1 MRLPPWLWRTLK
13 SKWSKRLLIA
23 SPFLLTTAIV
33 SFYGIANWWGARA
46 LRWEIA
52 AMRGD
57 GLPVTFEERFGP
69 LPPTIEDV
77 FQHPAIR
84 AELEKQD
91 GTDLKNLGGMSIS
104 GLKKSRDWEP
114 KPDLGKLGDVRLLAD
129 PPQTSKAET
138 EVAREIL
145 VLIETRS
152 REFDA
157 CVEGLSRPACH
168 WGLNKNE
175 LPSRC
180 LRLLKLMQFTVDRAR
195 LHLVA
200 GHSDFAAQDL
210 KTAME
215 IRSRLAGPKSSFIA
229 FVCAVFGERDIAR
242 AVWEGVA
249 RRAWS
254 EPQLADFQSQ
264 LEKVNF
270 RRALHEAAPT
280 EWIYMKAV
288 LEELPAGYLEGR
300 EWEEIGPDFFE
311 AGKNRDTA
319 EMKRLAVE
327 AWDKAKPLGLKMRE
341 TVQDMSRM
349 REWYLRF
356 QRSHRIPEISDFN
369 EWDFF
374 ESTKGLTHAIRAVQT
389 QRDLLMCGIA
399 LERYR
404 LRYGRFSERLDQLVP
419 EFLPEVPKD
428 ICDGQPLRYQLLPD
442 GAPHVWSLWPSGK
455 DEGGM
460 PNDSQ
465 KKGNAVWT
473 TGNIP
478 GLTEAAYKTR

>member
-1 MRLPPWLWRTLK
+1 M
-13 SKWSKRLLIA
+13 
-23 SPFLLTTAIV
+23 TAIGG
-33 SFYGIANWWGARA
+33 FYGIANWWGGRA
-46 LRWEIA
+46 LRLEIA
-52 AMRGD
+52 AMKAD

-69 LPPTIEDV
+69 LPPAIEDV

-84 AELEKQD
+84 AELVKQD
-91 GTDLKNLGGMSIS
+91 DTDLKNLGGMSIS
-104 GLKKSRDWEP
+104 GLKKGRDWEP
-114 KPDLGKLGDVRLLAD
+114 KPDLGKLGDVRLLVD

-145 VLIETRS
+145 VLIETPS

-157 CVEGLSRPACH
+157 CVEGLRRPTCH

-180 LRLLKLMQFTVDRAR
+180 LRLLKLMQFSVDRAR

-200 GHSDFAAQDL
+200 GHSDLAAQDL
-210 KTAME
+210 RTAME
-215 IRSRLAGPKSSFIA
+215 IRSRLGGPKSSFVA

-270 RRALHEAAPT
+270 RRALYEAAPT
-280 EWIYMKAV
+280 EWIYMKTV

-327 AWDKAKPLGLKMRE
+327 AWDKAKPLGLKMGER
-341 TVQDMSRM
+341 VQDMSRM
-349 REWYLRF
+349 REWYLRS
-356 QRSHRIPEISDFN
+356 QRSNRIPEISDFN

-374 ESTKGLTHAIRAVQT
+374 ESAEALTHAIRAVQT

-399 LERYR
+399 LERDR
-404 LRYGRFSERLDQLVP
+404 LRYGRSSERLDQLVP

-428 ICDGQPLRYQLLPD
+428 ICDGQPLRYQILPD
-442 GAPHVWSLWPSGK
+442 GGVHVWSLWPSGK

-460 PNDSQ
+460 PNSARS
-465 KKGNAVWT
+465 KNTVWT
-473 TGNIP
+473 TGQIP
-478 GLTEAAYKTR
+478 GLTEAVYDKR